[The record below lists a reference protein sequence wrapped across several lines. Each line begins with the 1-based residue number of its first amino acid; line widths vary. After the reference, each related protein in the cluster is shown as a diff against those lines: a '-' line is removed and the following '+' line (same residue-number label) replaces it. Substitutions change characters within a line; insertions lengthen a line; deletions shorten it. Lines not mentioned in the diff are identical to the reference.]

1 MIVAPFARRISNGL
15 VTDLVVTERF
25 ALLVSFVFVSYS
37 MIVDVVS
44 AKPNAPS
51 SSSQRLGFFSLSVQM
66 AKDMFF
72 FLR

>member
-25 ALLVSFVFVSYS
+25 ALLALFVFVSYS
-37 MIVDVVS
+37 MIVDAVS

-51 SSSQRLGFFSLSVQM
+51 SLSQRLGLFP
-66 AKDMFF
+66 
-72 FLR
+72 